1 MNTYLGLTLLH
12 LQLHS
17 EVAPWRSAIR
27 QLTDFPS
34 TSDVLLSTELS
45 YAYTQKKKKK
55 IKL

>member
-55 IKL
+55 